1 VRFLSWA
8 ARCRR
13 PLPLAA
19 AALIAILVAGLAATP
34 AAAHASLISSS
45 PPDGAA
51 VATAPTKVELIFSED
66 VGALSVIAVTG
77 PDGVQV
83 VDGPTQIRNASA
95 VQPLKTLTAVGLYK
109 IAYRVVSADGHPV
122 SGRLTFTYAPP
133 GSNVTEGHQG
143 APNPATGAADGHGA
157 HLVALG
163 ILVLAAVAASVIA
176 LRKDRQYDRAATGTT
191 PATVGEASPGA
202 ASTGAPD
209 TAAPDNAAPD
219 NAAPDN
225 AAPDSAAADS
235 ATADSATGTG
245 AKKQRAK

>member
-1 VRFLSWA
+1 
-8 ARCRR
+8 
-13 PLPLAA
+13 LPLVA
-19 AALIAILVAGLAATP
+19 AALIAILVAALAATP

-51 VATAPTKVELIFSED
+51 VATAPTKVELIFSEA
-66 VGALSVIAVTG
+66 VGALSIIAVTG

-83 VDGPTQIRNASA
+83 VDGPTQIQNAWA

-109 IAYRVVSADGHPV
+109 IAYRAVSADGHPV

-133 GSNVTEGHQG
+133 GSNIPLSHQG
-143 APNPATGAADGHGA
+143 HSKPATGAADSHGA
-157 HLVALG
+157 HFVALG

-176 LRKDRQYDRAATGTT
+176 LRKDRQYDRAATGPT
-191 PATVGEASPGA
+191 PATVGDASPGA

-209 TAAPDNAAPD
+209 T
-219 NAAPDN
+219 

-245 AKKQRAK
+245 AKKQRAR

>member
-1 VRFLSWA
+1 MRFLSWV

-45 PPDGAA
+45 PPDGAT
-51 VATAPTKVELIFSED
+51 VATAPTKVELVFSED
-66 VGALSVIAVTG
+66 VGALSIIAVTG

-95 VQPLKTLTAVGLYK
+95 VQPLKTLTVVGLYK

-122 SGRLTFTYAPP
+122 SGRLTFTYAPA
-133 GSNVTEGHQG
+133 GSNIPLSHQG
-143 APNPATGAADGHGA
+143 HSKPATGATDGHGA
-157 HLVALG
+157 HFIALG

-176 LRKDRQYDRAATGTT
+176 LRKDRQYDRAATGPT
-191 PATVGEASPGA
+191 PTTVGEASPGA

-209 TAAPDNAAPD
+209 AATPDTAAPDT
-219 NAAPDN
+219 
-225 AAPDSAAADS
+225 AAPDSATAES

-245 AKKQRAK
+245 AKKQRAR

>member
-1 VRFLSWA
+1 VRFLSWV

-45 PPDGAA
+45 PPDGAT
-51 VATAPTKVELIFSED
+51 VATAPTKVELVFSED
-66 VGALSVIAVTG
+66 VGALSIIAVTG

-95 VQPLKTLTAVGLYK
+95 VQPLKTLTVVGLYK

-122 SGRLTFTYAPP
+122 SGRLTFTYAPA
-133 GSNVTEGHQG
+133 GSNIPLSHQG
-143 APNPATGAADGHGA
+143 HSKPATGATDGHGA
-157 HLVALG
+157 HFIALG

-176 LRKDRQYDRAATGTT
+176 LRKDRQYDRAATGPT
-191 PATVGEASPGA
+191 PTTVGEASPGA

-209 TAAPDNAAPD
+209 AAIPDTAAPDT
-219 NAAPDN
+219 
-225 AAPDSAAADS
+225 AAPDSATAES

-245 AKKQRAK
+245 AKKQRAR

>member
-1 VRFLSWA
+1 VRFLSWV

-45 PPDGAA
+45 PPDGAT
-51 VATAPTKVELIFSED
+51 VATAPTKVELVFSED
-66 VGALSVIAVTG
+66 VGALSIIAVTG

-95 VQPLKTLTAVGLYK
+95 VQPLKTLTVVGLYK

-122 SGRLTFTYAPP
+122 SGRLTFTYAPA
-133 GSNVTEGHQG
+133 GSNIPLSHQG
-143 APNPATGAADGHGA
+143 HSKPATGATDGHGA
-157 HLVALG
+157 HFIALG

-176 LRKDRQYDRAATGTT
+176 LRKDRQYDRAATGPT
-191 PATVGEASPGA
+191 PTTVGEASPGA

-209 TAAPDNAAPD
+209 AATPDTAAPDT
-219 NAAPDN
+219 
-225 AAPDSAAADS
+225 AAPDSATAES

-245 AKKQRAK
+245 AKKQRAR

>member
-1 VRFLSWA
+1 MRFFSWV
-8 ARCRR
+8 ARSRR

-19 AALIAILVAGLAATP
+19 ATLIAILVAGLAATP

-66 VGALSVIAVTG
+66 VGTLSIIVVTG

-95 VQPLKTLTAVGLYK
+95 VQPLKTLTAVGLYQ

-133 GSNVTEGHQG
+133 GSNVTVSHQG
-143 APNPATGAADGHGA
+143 HSKPATGAADGHGA
-157 HLVALG
+157 HFVALG

-176 LRKDRQYDRAATGTT
+176 LRKDRQYDRAATGPT
-191 PATVGEASPGA
+191 PATVGEASPRA

-209 TAAPDNAAPD
+209 TAAADSAAE
-219 NAAPDN
+219 
-225 AAPDSAAADS
+225 DSAAADP
-235 ATADSATGTG
+235 ATGTG
-245 AKKQRAK
+245 AKKQRAR

>member
-1 VRFLSWA
+1 VRFLSWV

-45 PPDGAA
+45 PPDGAT
-51 VATAPTKVELIFSED
+51 VATAPTKVELVFSED
-66 VGALSVIAVTG
+66 VGALSIIAVTG

-95 VQPLKTLTAVGLYK
+95 VQPLKTLTVVGLYK

-122 SGRLTFTYAPP
+122 SGRLTFTYAPA
-133 GSNVTEGHQG
+133 GSNIPLSHQG
-143 APNPATGAADGHGA
+143 HSKPATGATDGHGA
-157 HLVALG
+157 HFIALG

-176 LRKDRQYDRAATGTT
+176 LRKDQQYDRAATGPT
-191 PATVGEASPGA
+191 PTTVGEASPGA

-209 TAAPDNAAPD
+209 AATPDTAAPDT
-219 NAAPDN
+219 
-225 AAPDSAAADS
+225 AAPDSATAES

-245 AKKQRAK
+245 AKKQRAR

>member
-1 VRFLSWA
+1 
-8 ARCRR
+8 
-13 PLPLAA
+13 LPLAA

-45 PPDGAA
+45 PPDGAT
-51 VATAPTKVELIFSED
+51 VATAPTKVELVFSED
-66 VGALSVIAVTG
+66 VGALSIIAVTG

-95 VQPLKTLTAVGLYK
+95 VQPLKTLTVVGLYK

-122 SGRLTFTYAPP
+122 SGRLTFTYAPA
-133 GSNVTEGHQG
+133 GSNIPLSHQG
-143 APNPATGAADGHGA
+143 HSKPATGATDGHGA
-157 HLVALG
+157 HFIALG

-176 LRKDRQYDRAATGTT
+176 LRKDRQYDRAATGPT
-191 PATVGEASPGA
+191 PTTVGEASPGA

-209 TAAPDNAAPD
+209 AATPDTAAPDT
-219 NAAPDN
+219 
-225 AAPDSAAADS
+225 AAPDSATAES

-245 AKKQRAK
+245 AKKQRAR

>member
-1 VRFLSWA
+1 
-8 ARCRR
+8 
-13 PLPLAA
+13 LPLAA

-34 AAAHASLISSS
+34 AAAHAALISSS

-66 VGALSVIAVTG
+66 VGALSIIAVTG

-95 VQPLKTLTAVGLYK
+95 VQPLKTLTAVGLYQ

-133 GSNVTEGHQG
+133 GSNVAVSHQG
-143 APNPATGAADGHGA
+143 HSKPATGAADGHGA
-157 HLVALG
+157 HFVALG

-176 LRKDRQYDRAATGTT
+176 LRKDRQYDRAATGPT

-209 TAAPDNAAPD
+209 TAAADSAAE
-219 NAAPDN
+219 
-225 AAPDSAAADS
+225 DSAAA
-235 ATADSATGTG
+235 ADPATGTG
-245 AKKQRAK
+245 AKKQRAR